1 VVFCVGSN
9 ATVAGMLAEIASAVH
24 SGSVHPRELVDEA
37 IRRIEKLNP
46 SVNAVVAYDA
56 DAARAEADGHPK
68 TGPLAGVPVLVKDLV
83 RTKGF
88 RTTFGSPWFADGPV
102 DTVDDALVARLRSA
116 GAIIIGKANTPA
128 FGHQAI
134 TTNPVF
140 GATRNPWNLDRSPG
154 GSSGGSSAAL
164 AAAITPIATSTDGGG
179 SVRIPASL
187 TGLVGYKPTTGSIG
201 RSFGAPRWMGFSTAG
216 CTGRS
221 VADVLLEAEVVFG
234 PAPGDIMSVPAD
246 TTMRTPARPVR
257 VLVCPMFSDTPIDP
271 LMAEAFDEVPSI
283 LSGAGY
289 HVFAAPNPFS
299 FDVFMDSWLP
309 IATAEF
315 AESLASFRDQWEGSE
330 PSLAGQ
336 LFYGLKISTSDYIR
350 AQRLR
355 YQACGE
361 LDAVLGVDTV
371 MITLVS
377 GVQSSPAEGP
387 MTVPAQSASEI
398 GAGKLLIPVNT
409 GQLNVTGHPGV
420 SVPLGHDSYG
430 VPFGMQIVAPRWLDG
445 LALEVAQ
452 SWEKLR
458 PWPTVARGYEPWP
471 TTF

>member
-1 VVFCVGSN
+1 
-9 ATVAGMLAEIASAVH
+9 MLTEIASAVQ
-24 SGSVHPRELVDEA
+24 SGAVHPREMVDEA

-56 DAARAEADGHPK
+56 DAARAAADAHPK
-68 TGPLAGVPVLVKDLV
+68 TGPLAGVPVVVKDLV

-88 RTTFGSPWFADGPV
+88 RTTFGSPWFADGPI
-102 DTVDDALVARLRSA
+102 DTVDDELVARLRGA
-116 GAIIIGKANTPA
+116 GAIVIGKVNTPA

-187 TGLVGYKPTTGSIG
+187 TGMVGYKPTTGAIG

-234 PAPGDIMSVPAD
+234 PALGDIMSVPAQ
-246 TTMRTPARPVR
+246 TTMRTPKRPKR
-257 VLVCPMFSDTPIDP
+257 ILICPMFSDAPIDP
-271 LMAEAFDEVPSI
+271 LLAGAFDEVPSV
-283 LSGAGY
+283 LSNAGY
-289 HVFAAPNPFS
+289 DVVAVPNPFS
-299 FDVFMDSWLP
+299 FDVFVDCWLP

-315 AESLASFRDQWEGSE
+315 AESLAGFRDQWEASE

-336 LFYGLKISTSDYIR
+336 LFYGLKVSASDYIA

-355 YQACGE
+355 YNACME
-361 LDAVLGVDTV
+361 LDVALGVDTV
-371 MITLVS
+371 MITLVT

-387 MTVPAQSASEI
+387 MTVPAQSASTI
-398 GAGKLLIPVNT
+398 GSGKLVIPMNT
-409 GQLNVTGHPGV
+409 SQLNATGHPGV
-420 SVPLGHDSYG
+420 SVPLGHDSHG

-458 PWPTVARGYEPWP
+458 PWPTVATGYEPWP
-471 TTF
+471 TSF